1 MEERAYQTMDEF
13 ADVTQTDAPT
23 MAALFDTHYQAVYL
37 AAYRVTGNNQD
48 AEDVLQTVFLRLLKR
63 SEVNN
68 PVAPDLGAQEVGA
81 PDIGDNPAN
90 YLCRSAINAGLD
102 ILRSKRRNP
111 VVELNEQRQEAD
123 PYNSAADNDANREEQ
138 QRHLRAALL
147 QLHPRAAEIFVL
159 RYFEEYSNAEIA
171 DLLETS
177 ASSIA
182 VTLHRTRDRL
192 RELLHDLVD
201 QDFGDPN
208 S

>member
-1 MEERAYQTMDEF
+1 MMDEF
-13 ADVTQTDAPT
+13 ADGSSTTTPT
-23 MAALFDTHYQAVYL
+23 VAALFDEHYQAIYL
-37 AAYRVTGNNQD
+37 AAYRVTGHNQD

-63 SEVNN
+63 SDAENT
-68 PVAPDLGAQEVGA
+68 VAPN
-81 PDIGDNPAN
+81 IGDNPAS

-102 ILRSKRRNP
+102 ILRAKRRTT

-123 PYNSAADNDANREEQ
+123 AYDAAADNDAKQDEQ
-138 QRHLRAALL
+138 RRHLRAALL

-171 DLLETS
+171 ELLATS

-192 RELLHDLVD
+192 RELLHDLNND
-201 QDFGDPN
+201 GLGGIFHER
-208 S
+208 